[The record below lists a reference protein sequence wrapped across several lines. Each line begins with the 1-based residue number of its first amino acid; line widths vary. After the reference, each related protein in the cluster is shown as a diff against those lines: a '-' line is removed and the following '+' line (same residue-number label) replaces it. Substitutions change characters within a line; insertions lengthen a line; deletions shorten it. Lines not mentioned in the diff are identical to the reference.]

1 LDIVQ
6 RKIYVELETPVN
18 VEVGLVGVVIV
29 PPVPLTMV
37 HNPDPTVGELPARV
51 ADINPPEDETF

>member
-1 LDIVQ
+1 LEIVHL
-6 RKIYVELETPVN
+6 KIYDPPAVPLN